1 MSMITIRN
9 LQFQYDA
16 APEINAL
23 YGIDLEI
30 RKGECIVLT
39 GESGCGKT
47 TLTRCLNG
55 LIPNFF
61 EGTLTGEILYEGV
74 PVNKLEQYE
83 LSRKIGTVFQDSRSQ
98 FFAVNT
104 TDEVAFGCENLA
116 FPTERINQ
124 NVDAAFSRMN
134 IDVLRDRSLFGLSSG
149 EKQRL
154 AVASIYAMDTDVIV
168 LDEPTANLDGETI
181 QNLREL
187 LFTLKAEGKTL
198 IISEH
203 RLSWLGG
210 IADRYVYMRKGRIE
224 KIWGAA
230 EAACLSPDV
239 LREYGLRSIQ
249 NVLFPTRKTPARSDA
264 NELTCQNLCIYYGK
278 QEIIHDLN
286 FHFTWGE
293 EGRIIGIVGANGSG
307 KTTFSKVLCG
317 LMAPRTGKIHLNGKK
332 MTHREL
338 LKKTYFVMQ
347 DADYQ
352 LFTESV
358 THEMELAARKN
369 KQKNVR
375 SSKEETTNI
384 LDRFGLAEYS
394 ERHPLS
400 LSGGQKQRVTIAA
413 SIAAKSDILVL
424 DEPTSGLDG
433 RNMLRLKNI
442 LRELKKQGML
452 IFIVTHDAEFLEG
465 LTDELLTI
473 SNKEENMDKR
483 EKQQSPLRGIL
494 QFASQ
499 RKGLLRISVI
509 LSVLSSA
516 FGMVPYAA
524 VAVLLGKALDNALTI
539 EWAVSLTLVALAGY
553 FLKHFLYSKSTLC
566 SHKAAY
572 EIIQNIRCA
581 IMRKMS
587 KMSMGT
593 IQEKSSGEFKQ
604 LVIDDSGS
612 FVPTSVTAGEFT
624 IFAKTGP
631 AVIKKA
637 GVVVE
642 HTDFVGKYPLTPGRT
657 LSALELSLIPKL
669 PEWYIIPPEVVDICK
684 HAQKTTGR
692 PMQMRNF
699 LLRGPAGTGK
709 TMGAKAIAAGLGLP
723 YMKYTCSANTEIF
736 DFTGMIFPE
745 TDAVST
751 GSPEL
756 DRERE
761 ILKSMGGISYA
772 NVAKLMRFPD
782 LDDMDYDPAG
792 VYQALTGVENLA
804 ATVQDC
810 MSVVLEKVTEKVQ
823 ALSKRAET
831 CQSSGQNYTY
841 VETDFVKALKHG
853 YLVEVQEPSTIIQPG
868 VLVGLNSLLEQEGS
882 ITLPTGEIIRRH
894 PDTVVIVT
902 TNVSYE
908 GCRQMN
914 QSVVD
919 RMSLVKDIELP
930 EPEVM
935 VQRAMAVTGCAD
947 EYLVSQMV
955 QVVNDMADYCRKNSI
970 TDGACGMRSLID
982 WVISAEI
989 SGDPYLSAKYTVISK
1004 ATADEEDREALITT
1018 ILDPMFAPK
1027 RKRTSA

>member
-1 MSMITIRN
+1 MSVSINN
-9 LQFQYDA
+9 LFNYSRSLPVPFDTMTNKKVKVASMYGAKTESTLCGSVIKAVHAMCRCMNGTGEGAVGQIDTNKSVAEYKSSVGPDAYHLVVFDA
-16 APEINAL
+16 ASGSAL
-23 YGIDLEI
+23 ASVYDKNTE
-30 RKGECIVLT
+30 
-39 GESGCGKT
+39 
-47 TLTRCLNG
+47 
-55 LIPNFF
+55 LI
-61 EGTLTGEILYEGV
+61 
-74 PVNKLEQYE
+74 EQY
-83 LSRKIGTVFQDSRSQ
+83 VAHPSQ
-98 FFAVNT
+98 RDGAAIFFA
-104 TDEVAFGCENLA
+104 
-116 FPTERINQ
+116 
-124 NVDAAFSRMN
+124 
-134 IDVLRDRSLFGLSSG
+134 
-149 EKQRL
+149 
-154 AVASIYAMDTDVIV
+154 
-168 LDEPTANLDGETI
+168 
-181 QNLREL
+181 
-187 LFTLKAEGKTL
+187 
-198 IISEH
+198 
-203 RLSWLGG
+203 
-210 IADRYVYMRKGRIE
+210 
-224 KIWGAA
+224 
-230 EAACLSPDV
+230 
-239 LREYGLRSIQ
+239 
-249 NVLFPTRKTPARSDA
+249 
-264 NELTCQNLCIYYGK
+264 
-278 QEIIHDLN
+278 
-286 FHFTWGE
+286 
-293 EGRIIGIVGANGSG
+293 
-307 KTTFSKVLCG
+307 
-317 LMAPRTGKIHLNGKK
+317 LMPFL
-332 MTHREL
+332 M
-338 LKKTYFVMQ
+338 
-347 DADYQ
+347 
-352 LFTESV
+352 S
-358 THEMELAARKN
+358 
-369 KQKNVR
+369 
-375 SSKEETTNI
+375 
-384 LDRFGLAEYS
+384 
-394 ERHPLS
+394 
-400 LSGGQKQRVTIAA
+400 
-413 SIAAKSDILVL
+413 
-424 DEPTSGLDG
+424 
-433 RNMLRLKNI
+433 
-442 LRELKKQGML
+442 
-452 IFIVTHDAEFLEG
+452 DAEF
-465 LTDELLTI
+465 DETFQEYYDQFI
-473 SNKEENMDKR
+473 AGYPDMAKATESMA
-483 EKQQSPLRGIL
+483 IL
-494 QFASQ
+494 C
-499 RKGLLRISVI
+499 
-509 LSVLSSA
+509 
-516 FGMVPYAA
+516 
-524 VAVLLGKALDNALTI
+524 DNAYRRIKDDTCPAHINITVDKSGNLMR
-539 EWAVSLTLVALAGY
+539 VSQG
-553 FLKHFLYSKSTLC
+553 
-566 SHKAAY
+566 
-572 EIIQNIRCA
+572 
-581 IMRKMS
+581 
-587 KMSMGT
+587 
-593 IQEKSSGEFKQ
+593 Q
-604 LVIDDSGS
+604 LDSGS

-751 GSPEL
+751 GSLEL

-772 NVAKLMRFPD
+772 NVAKLMRLPD

-823 ALSKRAET
+823 ALSKRAENR
-831 CQSSGQNYTY
+831 QSSGQNYTY

-1027 RKRTSA
+1027 RKRTST

>member
-1 MSMITIRN
+1 MSVSINN
-9 LQFQYDA
+9 LFNYSRSLPVPFDTMTNKKVKVASMYGAKTESTLCGSVIKAVHAMCRCMNGTGEGAVGQIDTNKSVAEYKSSVGLDAYHLVVFDA
-16 APEINAL
+16 ASGSAL
-23 YGIDLEI
+23 ASVYDKNTE
-30 RKGECIVLT
+30 
-39 GESGCGKT
+39 
-47 TLTRCLNG
+47 
-55 LIPNFF
+55 LI
-61 EGTLTGEILYEGV
+61 
-74 PVNKLEQYE
+74 EQY
-83 LSRKIGTVFQDSRSQ
+83 VAHPSQ
-98 FFAVNT
+98 RDGAAIFFA
-104 TDEVAFGCENLA
+104 
-116 FPTERINQ
+116 
-124 NVDAAFSRMN
+124 
-134 IDVLRDRSLFGLSSG
+134 
-149 EKQRL
+149 
-154 AVASIYAMDTDVIV
+154 
-168 LDEPTANLDGETI
+168 
-181 QNLREL
+181 
-187 LFTLKAEGKTL
+187 
-198 IISEH
+198 
-203 RLSWLGG
+203 
-210 IADRYVYMRKGRIE
+210 
-224 KIWGAA
+224 
-230 EAACLSPDV
+230 
-239 LREYGLRSIQ
+239 
-249 NVLFPTRKTPARSDA
+249 
-264 NELTCQNLCIYYGK
+264 
-278 QEIIHDLN
+278 
-286 FHFTWGE
+286 
-293 EGRIIGIVGANGSG
+293 
-307 KTTFSKVLCG
+307 
-317 LMAPRTGKIHLNGKK
+317 LMPFL
-332 MTHREL
+332 M
-338 LKKTYFVMQ
+338 
-347 DADYQ
+347 
-352 LFTESV
+352 S
-358 THEMELAARKN
+358 
-369 KQKNVR
+369 
-375 SSKEETTNI
+375 
-384 LDRFGLAEYS
+384 
-394 ERHPLS
+394 
-400 LSGGQKQRVTIAA
+400 
-413 SIAAKSDILVL
+413 
-424 DEPTSGLDG
+424 
-433 RNMLRLKNI
+433 
-442 LRELKKQGML
+442 
-452 IFIVTHDAEFLEG
+452 DAEF
-465 LTDELLTI
+465 DETFQEYYDQFI
-473 SNKEENMDKR
+473 AGYPDMAKATESMA
-483 EKQQSPLRGIL
+483 IL
-494 QFASQ
+494 C
-499 RKGLLRISVI
+499 
-509 LSVLSSA
+509 
-516 FGMVPYAA
+516 
-524 VAVLLGKALDNALTI
+524 DNAYRRIKDDTCPAHINITVDKSGNLMR
-539 EWAVSLTLVALAGY
+539 VSQG
-553 FLKHFLYSKSTLC
+553 
-566 SHKAAY
+566 
-572 EIIQNIRCA
+572 
-581 IMRKMS
+581 
-587 KMSMGT
+587 
-593 IQEKSSGEFKQ
+593 Q
-604 LVIDDSGS
+604 LDSGS

-751 GSPEL
+751 GSSEL

-761 ILKSMGGISYA
+761 ILKSIMGGISYA
-772 NVAKLMRFPD
+772 NVAKLLRLPD

-823 ALSKRAET
+823 ALSKRTENR
-831 CQSSGQNYTY
+831 QSSGQNYTY

-908 GCRQMN
+908 GCRSMN

>member
-1 MSMITIRN
+1 MSVSINN
-9 LQFQYDA
+9 LFNY
-16 APEINAL
+16 
-23 YGIDLEI
+23 
-30 RKGECIVLT
+30 
-39 GESGCGKT
+39 
-47 TLTRCLNG
+47 
-55 LIPNFF
+55 
-61 EGTLTGEILYEGV
+61 
-74 PVNKLEQYE
+74 
-83 LSRKIGTVFQDSRSQ
+83 SRSLPVP
-98 FFAVNT
+98 FDTMTNKKV
-104 TDEVAFGCENLA
+104 
-116 FPTERINQ
+116 
-124 NVDAAFSRMN
+124 
-134 IDVLRDRSLFGLSSG
+134 
-149 EKQRL
+149 K
-154 AVASIYAMDTDVIV
+154 VASMYGA
-168 LDEPTANLDGETI
+168 
-181 QNLREL
+181 
-187 LFTLKAEGKTL
+187 KT
-198 IISEH
+198 E
-203 RLSWLGG
+203 
-210 IADRYVYMRKGRIE
+210 
-224 KIWGAA
+224 
-230 EAACLSPDV
+230 
-239 LREYGLRSIQ
+239 
-249 NVLFPTRKTPARSDA
+249 
-264 NELTCQNLCIYYGK
+264 
-278 QEIIHDLN
+278 
-286 FHFTWGE
+286 
-293 EGRIIGIVGANGSG
+293 
-307 KTTFSKVLCG
+307 
-317 LMAPRTGKIHLNGKK
+317 
-332 MTHREL
+332 
-338 LKKTYFVMQ
+338 
-347 DADYQ
+347 
-352 LFTESV
+352 
-358 THEMELAARKN
+358 
-369 KQKNVR
+369 
-375 SSKEETTNI
+375 
-384 LDRFGLAEYS
+384 
-394 ERHPLS
+394 
-400 LSGGQKQRVTIAA
+400 
-413 SIAAKSDILVL
+413 
-424 DEPTSGLDG
+424 
-433 RNMLRLKNI
+433 
-442 LRELKKQGML
+442 
-452 IFIVTHDAEFLEG
+452 
-465 LTDELLTI
+465 
-473 SNKEENMDKR
+473 
-483 EKQQSPLRGIL
+483 
-494 QFASQ
+494 
-499 RKGLLRISVI
+499 
-509 LSVLSSA
+509 
-516 FGMVPYAA
+516 
-524 VAVLLGKALDNALTI
+524 
-539 EWAVSLTLVALAGY
+539 
-553 FLKHFLYSKSTLC
+553 STLC
-566 SHKAAY
+566 GSVIKAVHAMC
-572 EIIQNIRCA
+572 RC
-581 IMRKMS
+581 MN
-587 KMSMGT
+587 GT
-593 IQEKSSGEFKQ
+593 GEGAVGQIDTNKSVAEYKSSVGPDAYHLVVFDAASGSALASVYDKNTELIEQYVAHPSQRDGAAIFFALMPFLMSDVEFDETFQAYYDQFIAGYPDMAKATESMAILCDNAYRRIKDDTCPAHINITVDKSGNLMRVSQGQ
-604 LVIDDSGS
+604 LDSGS

-772 NVAKLMRFPD
+772 NVAKLMRLPD

-810 MSVVLEKVTEKVQ
+810 LSVVLEKVTEKVQ
-823 ALSKRAET
+823 ALSKRAENR
-831 CQSSGQNYTY
+831 QSSGQNYTY

-908 GCRQMN
+908 GCRSMN

>member
-1 MSMITIRN
+1 MSVSINN
-9 LQFQYDA
+9 LFNY
-16 APEINAL
+16 
-23 YGIDLEI
+23 
-30 RKGECIVLT
+30 
-39 GESGCGKT
+39 
-47 TLTRCLNG
+47 
-55 LIPNFF
+55 
-61 EGTLTGEILYEGV
+61 
-74 PVNKLEQYE
+74 
-83 LSRKIGTVFQDSRSQ
+83 SRSLPVP
-98 FFAVNT
+98 FDTMTNKKV
-104 TDEVAFGCENLA
+104 
-116 FPTERINQ
+116 
-124 NVDAAFSRMN
+124 
-134 IDVLRDRSLFGLSSG
+134 
-149 EKQRL
+149 K
-154 AVASIYAMDTDVIV
+154 VASMYGA
-168 LDEPTANLDGETI
+168 
-181 QNLREL
+181 
-187 LFTLKAEGKTL
+187 KT
-198 IISEH
+198 E
-203 RLSWLGG
+203 
-210 IADRYVYMRKGRIE
+210 
-224 KIWGAA
+224 
-230 EAACLSPDV
+230 
-239 LREYGLRSIQ
+239 
-249 NVLFPTRKTPARSDA
+249 
-264 NELTCQNLCIYYGK
+264 
-278 QEIIHDLN
+278 
-286 FHFTWGE
+286 
-293 EGRIIGIVGANGSG
+293 
-307 KTTFSKVLCG
+307 
-317 LMAPRTGKIHLNGKK
+317 
-332 MTHREL
+332 
-338 LKKTYFVMQ
+338 
-347 DADYQ
+347 
-352 LFTESV
+352 
-358 THEMELAARKN
+358 
-369 KQKNVR
+369 
-375 SSKEETTNI
+375 
-384 LDRFGLAEYS
+384 
-394 ERHPLS
+394 
-400 LSGGQKQRVTIAA
+400 
-413 SIAAKSDILVL
+413 
-424 DEPTSGLDG
+424 
-433 RNMLRLKNI
+433 
-442 LRELKKQGML
+442 
-452 IFIVTHDAEFLEG
+452 
-465 LTDELLTI
+465 
-473 SNKEENMDKR
+473 
-483 EKQQSPLRGIL
+483 
-494 QFASQ
+494 
-499 RKGLLRISVI
+499 
-509 LSVLSSA
+509 
-516 FGMVPYAA
+516 
-524 VAVLLGKALDNALTI
+524 
-539 EWAVSLTLVALAGY
+539 
-553 FLKHFLYSKSTLC
+553 STLC
-566 SHKAAY
+566 GSVIKAVHAMC
-572 EIIQNIRCA
+572 RC
-581 IMRKMS
+581 MN
-587 KMSMGT
+587 GT
-593 IQEKSSGEFKQ
+593 GEGAVGQIDTNKSVAEYKSSVGPDAYHLVVFDAASGSALASVYDKNTELIEQYVAHPSQRDGAAIFFALMPFLMSDVEFDETFQEYYDQFIAGYPDMAKATESMAILCDNAYRRIKDDTCPAHINITVDKSGNLMRVSQGQ
-604 LVIDDSGS
+604 LDSGS

-642 HTDFVGKYPLTPGRT
+642 HTDFVGKYPLTLGRT
-657 LSALELSLIPKL
+657 LSALEQSLIPKL

-772 NVAKLMRFPD
+772 NVAKLMRLPD

-810 MSVVLEKVTEKVQ
+810 MCVVLEKVTEKVQ
-823 ALSKRAET
+823 ALSKRAENR
-831 CQSSGQNYTY
+831 QSSGQNYAY

>member
-1 MSMITIRN
+1 MSVSINN
-9 LQFQYDA
+9 LFNYSRSLPVPFDTMTNKKVKVASMYGAKTESTLCGSVIKAVHAMCRCMNGTGEGAVGQIDTNKSVAEYKSSVGPDAYHLVVFDA
-16 APEINAL
+16 ASGSAL
-23 YGIDLEI
+23 ASVYDKNTE
-30 RKGECIVLT
+30 
-39 GESGCGKT
+39 
-47 TLTRCLNG
+47 
-55 LIPNFF
+55 LI
-61 EGTLTGEILYEGV
+61 
-74 PVNKLEQYE
+74 EQY
-83 LSRKIGTVFQDSRSQ
+83 VAHPSQ
-98 FFAVNT
+98 RDGAAIFFA
-104 TDEVAFGCENLA
+104 
-116 FPTERINQ
+116 
-124 NVDAAFSRMN
+124 
-134 IDVLRDRSLFGLSSG
+134 
-149 EKQRL
+149 
-154 AVASIYAMDTDVIV
+154 
-168 LDEPTANLDGETI
+168 
-181 QNLREL
+181 
-187 LFTLKAEGKTL
+187 
-198 IISEH
+198 
-203 RLSWLGG
+203 
-210 IADRYVYMRKGRIE
+210 
-224 KIWGAA
+224 
-230 EAACLSPDV
+230 
-239 LREYGLRSIQ
+239 
-249 NVLFPTRKTPARSDA
+249 
-264 NELTCQNLCIYYGK
+264 
-278 QEIIHDLN
+278 
-286 FHFTWGE
+286 
-293 EGRIIGIVGANGSG
+293 
-307 KTTFSKVLCG
+307 
-317 LMAPRTGKIHLNGKK
+317 LMPFL
-332 MTHREL
+332 M
-338 LKKTYFVMQ
+338 
-347 DADYQ
+347 
-352 LFTESV
+352 S
-358 THEMELAARKN
+358 
-369 KQKNVR
+369 
-375 SSKEETTNI
+375 
-384 LDRFGLAEYS
+384 
-394 ERHPLS
+394 
-400 LSGGQKQRVTIAA
+400 
-413 SIAAKSDILVL
+413 
-424 DEPTSGLDG
+424 
-433 RNMLRLKNI
+433 
-442 LRELKKQGML
+442 
-452 IFIVTHDAEFLEG
+452 DAEF
-465 LTDELLTI
+465 DETFQEYYDQFI
-473 SNKEENMDKR
+473 AGYPDMAKATESMA
-483 EKQQSPLRGIL
+483 IL
-494 QFASQ
+494 C
-499 RKGLLRISVI
+499 
-509 LSVLSSA
+509 
-516 FGMVPYAA
+516 
-524 VAVLLGKALDNALTI
+524 DNAYRRIKDDTCPAHINITVDKSGNLMR
-539 EWAVSLTLVALAGY
+539 VSQG
-553 FLKHFLYSKSTLC
+553 
-566 SHKAAY
+566 
-572 EIIQNIRCA
+572 
-581 IMRKMS
+581 
-587 KMSMGT
+587 
-593 IQEKSSGEFKQ
+593 Q
-604 LVIDDSGS
+604 LDSGS

-751 GSPEL
+751 GSSEL

-772 NVAKLMRFPD
+772 NVAKLLRLPD

-823 ALSKRAET
+823 ALSKRAENR
-831 CQSSGQNYTY
+831 QSSGQNYTY
-841 VETDFVKALKHG
+841 VETDFVKVLKHG

>member
-1 MSMITIRN
+1 MSVSINN
-9 LQFQYDA
+9 LFNY
-16 APEINAL
+16 
-23 YGIDLEI
+23 
-30 RKGECIVLT
+30 
-39 GESGCGKT
+39 
-47 TLTRCLNG
+47 
-55 LIPNFF
+55 
-61 EGTLTGEILYEGV
+61 
-74 PVNKLEQYE
+74 
-83 LSRKIGTVFQDSRSQ
+83 SRSLPVP
-98 FFAVNT
+98 FDTMTNKKV
-104 TDEVAFGCENLA
+104 
-116 FPTERINQ
+116 
-124 NVDAAFSRMN
+124 
-134 IDVLRDRSLFGLSSG
+134 
-149 EKQRL
+149 K
-154 AVASIYAMDTDVIV
+154 VASMYGA
-168 LDEPTANLDGETI
+168 
-181 QNLREL
+181 
-187 LFTLKAEGKTL
+187 KT
-198 IISEH
+198 E
-203 RLSWLGG
+203 
-210 IADRYVYMRKGRIE
+210 
-224 KIWGAA
+224 
-230 EAACLSPDV
+230 
-239 LREYGLRSIQ
+239 
-249 NVLFPTRKTPARSDA
+249 
-264 NELTCQNLCIYYGK
+264 
-278 QEIIHDLN
+278 
-286 FHFTWGE
+286 
-293 EGRIIGIVGANGSG
+293 
-307 KTTFSKVLCG
+307 
-317 LMAPRTGKIHLNGKK
+317 
-332 MTHREL
+332 
-338 LKKTYFVMQ
+338 
-347 DADYQ
+347 
-352 LFTESV
+352 
-358 THEMELAARKN
+358 
-369 KQKNVR
+369 
-375 SSKEETTNI
+375 
-384 LDRFGLAEYS
+384 
-394 ERHPLS
+394 
-400 LSGGQKQRVTIAA
+400 
-413 SIAAKSDILVL
+413 
-424 DEPTSGLDG
+424 
-433 RNMLRLKNI
+433 
-442 LRELKKQGML
+442 
-452 IFIVTHDAEFLEG
+452 
-465 LTDELLTI
+465 
-473 SNKEENMDKR
+473 
-483 EKQQSPLRGIL
+483 
-494 QFASQ
+494 
-499 RKGLLRISVI
+499 
-509 LSVLSSA
+509 
-516 FGMVPYAA
+516 
-524 VAVLLGKALDNALTI
+524 
-539 EWAVSLTLVALAGY
+539 
-553 FLKHFLYSKSTLC
+553 STLC
-566 SHKAAY
+566 GSVIKAVHAMC
-572 EIIQNIRCA
+572 RC
-581 IMRKMS
+581 MN
-587 KMSMGT
+587 GT
-593 IQEKSSGEFKQ
+593 GEGAVGQIDTNKSVAEYKSSVGPDAYHLVVFDAASGSALASVYDKNTELIEQYVAHPSQRDGAAIFFALMPFLMSDVEFDETFQAYYDQFIAGYPDMAKATESMAILCDNAYRRIKDDTCPAHINITVDKSGNLMRVSQGQ
-604 LVIDDSGS
+604 LDSGS

-772 NVAKLMRFPD
+772 NVAKLMRLPD

-823 ALSKRAET
+823 ALSKRAENR
-831 CQSSGQNYTY
+831 QSSGQNYTY

-919 RMSLVKDIELP
+919 RMSLVKDIDLP

>member
-1 MSMITIRN
+1 MSVSINN
-9 LQFQYDA
+9 LFNYSRSLPVPFDTMTNKKVKVASMYGAKTESTLCGSVIKAVHAMCRCMNGTGEGAVGQIDTNKSVAEYKSSVGPDAYHLVVFDA
-16 APEINAL
+16 ASGSAL
-23 YGIDLEI
+23 ASVYDKNTE
-30 RKGECIVLT
+30 
-39 GESGCGKT
+39 
-47 TLTRCLNG
+47 
-55 LIPNFF
+55 LI
-61 EGTLTGEILYEGV
+61 
-74 PVNKLEQYE
+74 EQY
-83 LSRKIGTVFQDSRSQ
+83 VAHPSQ
-98 FFAVNT
+98 RDGAAIFFA
-104 TDEVAFGCENLA
+104 
-116 FPTERINQ
+116 
-124 NVDAAFSRMN
+124 
-134 IDVLRDRSLFGLSSG
+134 
-149 EKQRL
+149 
-154 AVASIYAMDTDVIV
+154 
-168 LDEPTANLDGETI
+168 
-181 QNLREL
+181 
-187 LFTLKAEGKTL
+187 
-198 IISEH
+198 
-203 RLSWLGG
+203 
-210 IADRYVYMRKGRIE
+210 
-224 KIWGAA
+224 
-230 EAACLSPDV
+230 
-239 LREYGLRSIQ
+239 
-249 NVLFPTRKTPARSDA
+249 
-264 NELTCQNLCIYYGK
+264 
-278 QEIIHDLN
+278 
-286 FHFTWGE
+286 
-293 EGRIIGIVGANGSG
+293 
-307 KTTFSKVLCG
+307 
-317 LMAPRTGKIHLNGKK
+317 LMPFL
-332 MTHREL
+332 M
-338 LKKTYFVMQ
+338 
-347 DADYQ
+347 
-352 LFTESV
+352 S
-358 THEMELAARKN
+358 
-369 KQKNVR
+369 
-375 SSKEETTNI
+375 
-384 LDRFGLAEYS
+384 
-394 ERHPLS
+394 
-400 LSGGQKQRVTIAA
+400 
-413 SIAAKSDILVL
+413 
-424 DEPTSGLDG
+424 
-433 RNMLRLKNI
+433 
-442 LRELKKQGML
+442 
-452 IFIVTHDAEFLEG
+452 DAEF
-465 LTDELLTI
+465 DETFQEYYDQFI
-473 SNKEENMDKR
+473 AGYPDMAKATESMA
-483 EKQQSPLRGIL
+483 IL
-494 QFASQ
+494 C
-499 RKGLLRISVI
+499 
-509 LSVLSSA
+509 
-516 FGMVPYAA
+516 
-524 VAVLLGKALDNALTI
+524 DNAYRRIKDDTCPAHINITVDKSGNLMR
-539 EWAVSLTLVALAGY
+539 VSQG
-553 FLKHFLYSKSTLC
+553 
-566 SHKAAY
+566 
-572 EIIQNIRCA
+572 
-581 IMRKMS
+581 
-587 KMSMGT
+587 
-593 IQEKSSGEFKQ
+593 Q
-604 LVIDDSGS
+604 LDSGS

-751 GSPEL
+751 GSSEL

-772 NVAKLMRFPD
+772 NVAKLLRLPD

-804 ATVQDC
+804 ATVQNC

-823 ALSKRAET
+823 ALSKRAENR
-831 CQSSGQNYTY
+831 QSSGQNYTY

>member
-1 MSMITIRN
+1 MSVSINN
-9 LQFQYDA
+9 LFNYSRSLPVPFDTMTNKKVKVASMYGAKTESTLCGSVIKAVHAMCRCMNGTGEGAVGQIDTNKSVAEYKSSVGPDAYHLVVFDA
-16 APEINAL
+16 ASGSAL
-23 YGIDLEI
+23 ASVYDKNTE
-30 RKGECIVLT
+30 
-39 GESGCGKT
+39 
-47 TLTRCLNG
+47 
-55 LIPNFF
+55 LI
-61 EGTLTGEILYEGV
+61 
-74 PVNKLEQYE
+74 EQY
-83 LSRKIGTVFQDSRSQ
+83 VAHPSQ
-98 FFAVNT
+98 RDGAAIFFA
-104 TDEVAFGCENLA
+104 
-116 FPTERINQ
+116 
-124 NVDAAFSRMN
+124 
-134 IDVLRDRSLFGLSSG
+134 
-149 EKQRL
+149 
-154 AVASIYAMDTDVIV
+154 
-168 LDEPTANLDGETI
+168 
-181 QNLREL
+181 
-187 LFTLKAEGKTL
+187 
-198 IISEH
+198 
-203 RLSWLGG
+203 
-210 IADRYVYMRKGRIE
+210 
-224 KIWGAA
+224 
-230 EAACLSPDV
+230 
-239 LREYGLRSIQ
+239 
-249 NVLFPTRKTPARSDA
+249 
-264 NELTCQNLCIYYGK
+264 
-278 QEIIHDLN
+278 
-286 FHFTWGE
+286 
-293 EGRIIGIVGANGSG
+293 
-307 KTTFSKVLCG
+307 
-317 LMAPRTGKIHLNGKK
+317 LMPFL
-332 MTHREL
+332 M
-338 LKKTYFVMQ
+338 
-347 DADYQ
+347 
-352 LFTESV
+352 S
-358 THEMELAARKN
+358 
-369 KQKNVR
+369 
-375 SSKEETTNI
+375 
-384 LDRFGLAEYS
+384 
-394 ERHPLS
+394 
-400 LSGGQKQRVTIAA
+400 
-413 SIAAKSDILVL
+413 
-424 DEPTSGLDG
+424 
-433 RNMLRLKNI
+433 
-442 LRELKKQGML
+442 
-452 IFIVTHDAEFLEG
+452 DAEF
-465 LTDELLTI
+465 DETFQAYYDQFI
-473 SNKEENMDKR
+473 AGYPDMAKATESMA
-483 EKQQSPLRGIL
+483 IL
-494 QFASQ
+494 C
-499 RKGLLRISVI
+499 
-509 LSVLSSA
+509 
-516 FGMVPYAA
+516 
-524 VAVLLGKALDNALTI
+524 DNAYRRIKDDTCPAHINITVDKSGNLMR
-539 EWAVSLTLVALAGY
+539 VSQG
-553 FLKHFLYSKSTLC
+553 
-566 SHKAAY
+566 
-572 EIIQNIRCA
+572 
-581 IMRKMS
+581 
-587 KMSMGT
+587 
-593 IQEKSSGEFKQ
+593 Q
-604 LVIDDSGS
+604 LDSGS

-657 LSALELSLIPKL
+657 LSALEQSLIPKL

-751 GSPEL
+751 GSLEL

-772 NVAKLMRFPD
+772 NVAKLMRLPD

-823 ALSKRAET
+823 ALSKRAENR
-831 CQSSGQNYTY
+831 QSSGQNYTY

>member
-1 MSMITIRN
+1 MSVSINN
-9 LQFQYDA
+9 LFNYSRSLPVPFDTMTNKKVKVASMYGAKTESTLCGSVIKAVHAMCRCMNGTGEGAVGQIDTNKSVAEYKSSIGPDAYHLVVFDA
-16 APEINAL
+16 ASGSAL
-23 YGIDLEI
+23 ASVYDKNTE
-30 RKGECIVLT
+30 
-39 GESGCGKT
+39 
-47 TLTRCLNG
+47 
-55 LIPNFF
+55 LI
-61 EGTLTGEILYEGV
+61 
-74 PVNKLEQYE
+74 EQY
-83 LSRKIGTVFQDSRSQ
+83 VAHPSQ
-98 FFAVNT
+98 RDGAAIFFA
-104 TDEVAFGCENLA
+104 
-116 FPTERINQ
+116 
-124 NVDAAFSRMN
+124 
-134 IDVLRDRSLFGLSSG
+134 
-149 EKQRL
+149 
-154 AVASIYAMDTDVIV
+154 
-168 LDEPTANLDGETI
+168 
-181 QNLREL
+181 
-187 LFTLKAEGKTL
+187 
-198 IISEH
+198 
-203 RLSWLGG
+203 
-210 IADRYVYMRKGRIE
+210 
-224 KIWGAA
+224 
-230 EAACLSPDV
+230 
-239 LREYGLRSIQ
+239 
-249 NVLFPTRKTPARSDA
+249 
-264 NELTCQNLCIYYGK
+264 
-278 QEIIHDLN
+278 
-286 FHFTWGE
+286 
-293 EGRIIGIVGANGSG
+293 
-307 KTTFSKVLCG
+307 
-317 LMAPRTGKIHLNGKK
+317 LMPFL
-332 MTHREL
+332 M
-338 LKKTYFVMQ
+338 
-347 DADYQ
+347 
-352 LFTESV
+352 S
-358 THEMELAARKN
+358 
-369 KQKNVR
+369 
-375 SSKEETTNI
+375 
-384 LDRFGLAEYS
+384 
-394 ERHPLS
+394 
-400 LSGGQKQRVTIAA
+400 
-413 SIAAKSDILVL
+413 
-424 DEPTSGLDG
+424 
-433 RNMLRLKNI
+433 
-442 LRELKKQGML
+442 
-452 IFIVTHDAEFLEG
+452 DAEF
-465 LTDELLTI
+465 DETFQEYYDQFI
-473 SNKEENMDKR
+473 AGYPDMAKATESMA
-483 EKQQSPLRGIL
+483 IL
-494 QFASQ
+494 C
-499 RKGLLRISVI
+499 
-509 LSVLSSA
+509 
-516 FGMVPYAA
+516 
-524 VAVLLGKALDNALTI
+524 DNAYRRIKDDTCPAHINITVDKSGNLMR
-539 EWAVSLTLVALAGY
+539 VSQG
-553 FLKHFLYSKSTLC
+553 
-566 SHKAAY
+566 
-572 EIIQNIRCA
+572 
-581 IMRKMS
+581 
-587 KMSMGT
+587 
-593 IQEKSSGEFKQ
+593 Q
-604 LVIDDSGS
+604 LDSGS

-624 IFAKTGP
+624 IFAKTGA

-751 GSPEL
+751 GSSEL

-772 NVAKLMRFPD
+772 NVAKLLRLPD

-823 ALSKRAET
+823 ALSKRAENR
-831 CQSSGQNYTY
+831 QSSGQNYTY

-908 GCRQMN
+908 GCRSMN

-1018 ILDPMFAPK
+1018 ILDPVFAPK

>member
-1 MSMITIRN
+1 MSVSINN
-9 LQFQYDA
+9 LFNYSRSLPVPFDTMTNKKVKVASMYGAKTESTLCGSVIKAVHAMCRCMNGTGEGAVGQIDTNKSVAEYKSSVGPDAYHLVVFDA
-16 APEINAL
+16 ASGSAL
-23 YGIDLEI
+23 ASVYDKNTE
-30 RKGECIVLT
+30 
-39 GESGCGKT
+39 
-47 TLTRCLNG
+47 
-55 LIPNFF
+55 LI
-61 EGTLTGEILYEGV
+61 
-74 PVNKLEQYE
+74 EQY
-83 LSRKIGTVFQDSRSQ
+83 VAHPSQ
-98 FFAVNT
+98 RDGAAIFFA
-104 TDEVAFGCENLA
+104 
-116 FPTERINQ
+116 
-124 NVDAAFSRMN
+124 
-134 IDVLRDRSLFGLSSG
+134 
-149 EKQRL
+149 
-154 AVASIYAMDTDVIV
+154 
-168 LDEPTANLDGETI
+168 
-181 QNLREL
+181 
-187 LFTLKAEGKTL
+187 
-198 IISEH
+198 
-203 RLSWLGG
+203 
-210 IADRYVYMRKGRIE
+210 
-224 KIWGAA
+224 
-230 EAACLSPDV
+230 
-239 LREYGLRSIQ
+239 
-249 NVLFPTRKTPARSDA
+249 
-264 NELTCQNLCIYYGK
+264 
-278 QEIIHDLN
+278 
-286 FHFTWGE
+286 
-293 EGRIIGIVGANGSG
+293 
-307 KTTFSKVLCG
+307 
-317 LMAPRTGKIHLNGKK
+317 LMPFL
-332 MTHREL
+332 M
-338 LKKTYFVMQ
+338 
-347 DADYQ
+347 
-352 LFTESV
+352 S
-358 THEMELAARKN
+358 
-369 KQKNVR
+369 
-375 SSKEETTNI
+375 
-384 LDRFGLAEYS
+384 
-394 ERHPLS
+394 
-400 LSGGQKQRVTIAA
+400 
-413 SIAAKSDILVL
+413 
-424 DEPTSGLDG
+424 
-433 RNMLRLKNI
+433 
-442 LRELKKQGML
+442 
-452 IFIVTHDAEFLEG
+452 DAEF
-465 LTDELLTI
+465 DETFQEYYDQFI
-473 SNKEENMDKR
+473 AGYPDMAKATESMA
-483 EKQQSPLRGIL
+483 IL
-494 QFASQ
+494 C
-499 RKGLLRISVI
+499 
-509 LSVLSSA
+509 
-516 FGMVPYAA
+516 
-524 VAVLLGKALDNALTI
+524 DNAYRRIKDDTCPAHINITVDKSGNLMR
-539 EWAVSLTLVALAGY
+539 VSQG
-553 FLKHFLYSKSTLC
+553 
-566 SHKAAY
+566 
-572 EIIQNIRCA
+572 
-581 IMRKMS
+581 
-587 KMSMGT
+587 
-593 IQEKSSGEFKQ
+593 Q
-604 LVIDDSGS
+604 LDSGS

-751 GSPEL
+751 GSSEL

-772 NVAKLMRFPD
+772 NVAKLLRLPD

-823 ALSKRAET
+823 ALSKRTENR
-831 CQSSGQNYTY
+831 QSSGQNYTY

-853 YLVEVQEPSTIIQPG
+853 FLVEVQEPSTIIQPG

-908 GCRQMN
+908 GCRSMN

>member
-1 MSMITIRN
+1 MSVSINN
-9 LQFQYDA
+9 LFNYSRSLPVPFDTMTNKKVKVASMYGAKTESTLCGSVIKAVHAMCRCMNGTGEGAVGQIDTNKSVAEYKSSVGPDAYHLVVFDA
-16 APEINAL
+16 ASGSAL
-23 YGIDLEI
+23 ASVYDKNTE
-30 RKGECIVLT
+30 
-39 GESGCGKT
+39 
-47 TLTRCLNG
+47 
-55 LIPNFF
+55 LI
-61 EGTLTGEILYEGV
+61 
-74 PVNKLEQYE
+74 EQY
-83 LSRKIGTVFQDSRSQ
+83 VAHPSQ
-98 FFAVNT
+98 RDGAAIFFA
-104 TDEVAFGCENLA
+104 
-116 FPTERINQ
+116 
-124 NVDAAFSRMN
+124 
-134 IDVLRDRSLFGLSSG
+134 
-149 EKQRL
+149 
-154 AVASIYAMDTDVIV
+154 
-168 LDEPTANLDGETI
+168 
-181 QNLREL
+181 
-187 LFTLKAEGKTL
+187 
-198 IISEH
+198 
-203 RLSWLGG
+203 
-210 IADRYVYMRKGRIE
+210 
-224 KIWGAA
+224 
-230 EAACLSPDV
+230 
-239 LREYGLRSIQ
+239 
-249 NVLFPTRKTPARSDA
+249 
-264 NELTCQNLCIYYGK
+264 
-278 QEIIHDLN
+278 
-286 FHFTWGE
+286 
-293 EGRIIGIVGANGSG
+293 
-307 KTTFSKVLCG
+307 
-317 LMAPRTGKIHLNGKK
+317 LMPFL
-332 MTHREL
+332 M
-338 LKKTYFVMQ
+338 
-347 DADYQ
+347 
-352 LFTESV
+352 S
-358 THEMELAARKN
+358 
-369 KQKNVR
+369 
-375 SSKEETTNI
+375 
-384 LDRFGLAEYS
+384 
-394 ERHPLS
+394 
-400 LSGGQKQRVTIAA
+400 
-413 SIAAKSDILVL
+413 
-424 DEPTSGLDG
+424 
-433 RNMLRLKNI
+433 
-442 LRELKKQGML
+442 
-452 IFIVTHDAEFLEG
+452 DAEF
-465 LTDELLTI
+465 DETFQEYYDQFI
-473 SNKEENMDKR
+473 AGYPDMAKATESMA
-483 EKQQSPLRGIL
+483 IL
-494 QFASQ
+494 C
-499 RKGLLRISVI
+499 
-509 LSVLSSA
+509 
-516 FGMVPYAA
+516 
-524 VAVLLGKALDNALTI
+524 DNAYRRIKDDTCPAHINITVDKSGNLMR
-539 EWAVSLTLVALAGY
+539 VSQG
-553 FLKHFLYSKSTLC
+553 
-566 SHKAAY
+566 
-572 EIIQNIRCA
+572 
-581 IMRKMS
+581 
-587 KMSMGT
+587 
-593 IQEKSSGEFKQ
+593 Q
-604 LVIDDSGS
+604 LDSGS

-624 IFAKTGP
+624 IFAKTEP

-772 NVAKLMRFPD
+772 NVAKLMRLPD

-792 VYQALTGVENLA
+792 VYQVLTGVENLA

-823 ALSKRAET
+823 ALSKRAENR
-831 CQSSGQNYTY
+831 QSSGQNYAY

-908 GCRQMN
+908 GCRSMN

>member
-1 MSMITIRN
+1 MSVSINN
-9 LQFQYDA
+9 LFNYSRSLPVPFDTMTNKKVKAASMYGAKTESTLCGSVIKAVHAMCRCMNGTGEGAVGQIDTNKSVAEYKSSVGPDAYHLVVFDA
-16 APEINAL
+16 ASGSAL
-23 YGIDLEI
+23 ASVYDKNTE
-30 RKGECIVLT
+30 
-39 GESGCGKT
+39 
-47 TLTRCLNG
+47 
-55 LIPNFF
+55 LI
-61 EGTLTGEILYEGV
+61 
-74 PVNKLEQYE
+74 EQY
-83 LSRKIGTVFQDSRSQ
+83 VAHPSQ
-98 FFAVNT
+98 RDGAAIFFA
-104 TDEVAFGCENLA
+104 
-116 FPTERINQ
+116 
-124 NVDAAFSRMN
+124 
-134 IDVLRDRSLFGLSSG
+134 
-149 EKQRL
+149 
-154 AVASIYAMDTDVIV
+154 
-168 LDEPTANLDGETI
+168 
-181 QNLREL
+181 
-187 LFTLKAEGKTL
+187 
-198 IISEH
+198 
-203 RLSWLGG
+203 
-210 IADRYVYMRKGRIE
+210 
-224 KIWGAA
+224 
-230 EAACLSPDV
+230 
-239 LREYGLRSIQ
+239 
-249 NVLFPTRKTPARSDA
+249 
-264 NELTCQNLCIYYGK
+264 
-278 QEIIHDLN
+278 
-286 FHFTWGE
+286 
-293 EGRIIGIVGANGSG
+293 
-307 KTTFSKVLCG
+307 
-317 LMAPRTGKIHLNGKK
+317 LMPFL
-332 MTHREL
+332 M
-338 LKKTYFVMQ
+338 
-347 DADYQ
+347 
-352 LFTESV
+352 S
-358 THEMELAARKN
+358 
-369 KQKNVR
+369 
-375 SSKEETTNI
+375 
-384 LDRFGLAEYS
+384 
-394 ERHPLS
+394 
-400 LSGGQKQRVTIAA
+400 
-413 SIAAKSDILVL
+413 
-424 DEPTSGLDG
+424 
-433 RNMLRLKNI
+433 
-442 LRELKKQGML
+442 
-452 IFIVTHDAEFLEG
+452 DAEF
-465 LTDELLTI
+465 DETFQEYYDQFI
-473 SNKEENMDKR
+473 AGYPDMAKATESMA
-483 EKQQSPLRGIL
+483 IL
-494 QFASQ
+494 C
-499 RKGLLRISVI
+499 
-509 LSVLSSA
+509 
-516 FGMVPYAA
+516 
-524 VAVLLGKALDNALTI
+524 DNAYRRIKDDTCPAHINITVDKSGNLMR
-539 EWAVSLTLVALAGY
+539 VSQG
-553 FLKHFLYSKSTLC
+553 
-566 SHKAAY
+566 
-572 EIIQNIRCA
+572 
-581 IMRKMS
+581 
-587 KMSMGT
+587 
-593 IQEKSSGEFKQ
+593 Q
-604 LVIDDSGS
+604 LDSGS

-751 GSPEL
+751 GSSEL

-772 NVAKLMRFPD
+772 NVAKLMRLPD

-823 ALSKRAET
+823 ALSKRAENR
-831 CQSSGQNYTY
+831 QSSGQNYTY

-1027 RKRTSA
+1027 RKRTTA

>member
-1 MSMITIRN
+1 MSVSINN
-9 LQFQYDA
+9 LFNYSRSLPVPFDTMTNKKVKVASMYGAKTESTLCGSVIKAVHAMCRCMNGTGEGAVGQIDTNKSVAEYKSSVGPDAYHLVVFDA
-16 APEINAL
+16 ASGSAL
-23 YGIDLEI
+23 ASVYDKNTE
-30 RKGECIVLT
+30 
-39 GESGCGKT
+39 
-47 TLTRCLNG
+47 
-55 LIPNFF
+55 LI
-61 EGTLTGEILYEGV
+61 
-74 PVNKLEQYE
+74 EQY
-83 LSRKIGTVFQDSRSQ
+83 VAHPSQ
-98 FFAVNT
+98 RDGAAIFFA
-104 TDEVAFGCENLA
+104 
-116 FPTERINQ
+116 
-124 NVDAAFSRMN
+124 
-134 IDVLRDRSLFGLSSG
+134 
-149 EKQRL
+149 
-154 AVASIYAMDTDVIV
+154 
-168 LDEPTANLDGETI
+168 
-181 QNLREL
+181 
-187 LFTLKAEGKTL
+187 
-198 IISEH
+198 
-203 RLSWLGG
+203 
-210 IADRYVYMRKGRIE
+210 
-224 KIWGAA
+224 
-230 EAACLSPDV
+230 
-239 LREYGLRSIQ
+239 
-249 NVLFPTRKTPARSDA
+249 
-264 NELTCQNLCIYYGK
+264 
-278 QEIIHDLN
+278 
-286 FHFTWGE
+286 
-293 EGRIIGIVGANGSG
+293 
-307 KTTFSKVLCG
+307 
-317 LMAPRTGKIHLNGKK
+317 LMPFL
-332 MTHREL
+332 M
-338 LKKTYFVMQ
+338 
-347 DADYQ
+347 
-352 LFTESV
+352 S
-358 THEMELAARKN
+358 
-369 KQKNVR
+369 
-375 SSKEETTNI
+375 
-384 LDRFGLAEYS
+384 
-394 ERHPLS
+394 
-400 LSGGQKQRVTIAA
+400 
-413 SIAAKSDILVL
+413 
-424 DEPTSGLDG
+424 
-433 RNMLRLKNI
+433 
-442 LRELKKQGML
+442 
-452 IFIVTHDAEFLEG
+452 DAEF
-465 LTDELLTI
+465 DETFQEYYDQFI
-473 SNKEENMDKR
+473 AGYPDMAKATESMA
-483 EKQQSPLRGIL
+483 IL
-494 QFASQ
+494 C
-499 RKGLLRISVI
+499 
-509 LSVLSSA
+509 
-516 FGMVPYAA
+516 
-524 VAVLLGKALDNALTI
+524 DNAYRRIKDDTCPAHINITVDKSGNLMR
-539 EWAVSLTLVALAGY
+539 VSQG
-553 FLKHFLYSKSTLC
+553 
-566 SHKAAY
+566 
-572 EIIQNIRCA
+572 
-581 IMRKMS
+581 
-587 KMSMGT
+587 
-593 IQEKSSGEFKQ
+593 Q
-604 LVIDDSGS
+604 LDSGS

-642 HTDFVGKYPLTPGRT
+642 YTDFVGKYPLTPGRT

-751 GSPEL
+751 GSSEL

-772 NVAKLMRFPD
+772 NVAKLMRLPD

-823 ALSKRAET
+823 ALSKRAENR
-831 CQSSGQNYTY
+831 QSSGQNYTY

-908 GCRQMN
+908 GCRSMN

>member
-1 MSMITIRN
+1 MSVSINN
-9 LQFQYDA
+9 LFNYSRSLPVPFDTMTNKKVKVASMYGAKTESTLCGSVIKAVHAMCRCMNGTGEGAVGQIDTNKSVAEYKSSVGPDAYHLVVFDA
-16 APEINAL
+16 ASGSAL
-23 YGIDLEI
+23 ASVYDKNTE
-30 RKGECIVLT
+30 
-39 GESGCGKT
+39 
-47 TLTRCLNG
+47 
-55 LIPNFF
+55 LI
-61 EGTLTGEILYEGV
+61 
-74 PVNKLEQYE
+74 EQY
-83 LSRKIGTVFQDSRSQ
+83 VAHPSQ
-98 FFAVNT
+98 RDGAAIFFA
-104 TDEVAFGCENLA
+104 
-116 FPTERINQ
+116 
-124 NVDAAFSRMN
+124 
-134 IDVLRDRSLFGLSSG
+134 
-149 EKQRL
+149 
-154 AVASIYAMDTDVIV
+154 
-168 LDEPTANLDGETI
+168 
-181 QNLREL
+181 
-187 LFTLKAEGKTL
+187 
-198 IISEH
+198 
-203 RLSWLGG
+203 
-210 IADRYVYMRKGRIE
+210 
-224 KIWGAA
+224 
-230 EAACLSPDV
+230 
-239 LREYGLRSIQ
+239 
-249 NVLFPTRKTPARSDA
+249 
-264 NELTCQNLCIYYGK
+264 
-278 QEIIHDLN
+278 
-286 FHFTWGE
+286 
-293 EGRIIGIVGANGSG
+293 
-307 KTTFSKVLCG
+307 
-317 LMAPRTGKIHLNGKK
+317 LMPFL
-332 MTHREL
+332 M
-338 LKKTYFVMQ
+338 
-347 DADYQ
+347 
-352 LFTESV
+352 S
-358 THEMELAARKN
+358 
-369 KQKNVR
+369 
-375 SSKEETTNI
+375 
-384 LDRFGLAEYS
+384 
-394 ERHPLS
+394 
-400 LSGGQKQRVTIAA
+400 
-413 SIAAKSDILVL
+413 
-424 DEPTSGLDG
+424 
-433 RNMLRLKNI
+433 
-442 LRELKKQGML
+442 
-452 IFIVTHDAEFLEG
+452 DAEF
-465 LTDELLTI
+465 DETFQEYYDQFI
-473 SNKEENMDKR
+473 AGYPDMAKATESMA
-483 EKQQSPLRGIL
+483 IL
-494 QFASQ
+494 C
-499 RKGLLRISVI
+499 
-509 LSVLSSA
+509 
-516 FGMVPYAA
+516 
-524 VAVLLGKALDNALTI
+524 DNAYRRIKDDTCPAHINITVDKSGNLMR
-539 EWAVSLTLVALAGY
+539 VSQG
-553 FLKHFLYSKSTLC
+553 
-566 SHKAAY
+566 
-572 EIIQNIRCA
+572 
-581 IMRKMS
+581 
-587 KMSMGT
+587 
-593 IQEKSSGEFKQ
+593 Q
-604 LVIDDSGS
+604 LDSGS

-624 IFAKTGP
+624 IFAKTGS

-642 HTDFVGKYPLTPGRT
+642 HADFVGKYPLTPGRT
-657 LSALELSLIPKL
+657 LSALEQSLIPKL

-772 NVAKLMRFPD
+772 NVAKLMRLPD

-823 ALSKRAET
+823 ALSKRAENR
-831 CQSSGQNYTY
+831 QSSGQNYTY

-894 PDTVVIVT
+894 PDTVIIVT

-908 GCRQMN
+908 GCRSMN

>member
-1 MSMITIRN
+1 MSVSINN
-9 LQFQYDA
+9 LFNYSRSLPVPFDTMTNKKVKVASMYGAKTESTLCGSVIKAVHAMCRCMNGTGEGAVGQIDTNKSVAEYKSSVGPDAYHLVVFDA
-16 APEINAL
+16 ASGSAL
-23 YGIDLEI
+23 ASVYDKNTE
-30 RKGECIVLT
+30 
-39 GESGCGKT
+39 
-47 TLTRCLNG
+47 
-55 LIPNFF
+55 LI
-61 EGTLTGEILYEGV
+61 
-74 PVNKLEQYE
+74 EQY
-83 LSRKIGTVFQDSRSQ
+83 VAHPSQ
-98 FFAVNT
+98 RDGAAIFFA
-104 TDEVAFGCENLA
+104 
-116 FPTERINQ
+116 
-124 NVDAAFSRMN
+124 
-134 IDVLRDRSLFGLSSG
+134 
-149 EKQRL
+149 
-154 AVASIYAMDTDVIV
+154 
-168 LDEPTANLDGETI
+168 
-181 QNLREL
+181 
-187 LFTLKAEGKTL
+187 
-198 IISEH
+198 
-203 RLSWLGG
+203 
-210 IADRYVYMRKGRIE
+210 
-224 KIWGAA
+224 
-230 EAACLSPDV
+230 
-239 LREYGLRSIQ
+239 
-249 NVLFPTRKTPARSDA
+249 
-264 NELTCQNLCIYYGK
+264 
-278 QEIIHDLN
+278 
-286 FHFTWGE
+286 
-293 EGRIIGIVGANGSG
+293 
-307 KTTFSKVLCG
+307 
-317 LMAPRTGKIHLNGKK
+317 LMPFL
-332 MTHREL
+332 M
-338 LKKTYFVMQ
+338 
-347 DADYQ
+347 
-352 LFTESV
+352 S
-358 THEMELAARKN
+358 
-369 KQKNVR
+369 
-375 SSKEETTNI
+375 
-384 LDRFGLAEYS
+384 
-394 ERHPLS
+394 
-400 LSGGQKQRVTIAA
+400 
-413 SIAAKSDILVL
+413 
-424 DEPTSGLDG
+424 
-433 RNMLRLKNI
+433 
-442 LRELKKQGML
+442 
-452 IFIVTHDAEFLEG
+452 DAEF
-465 LTDELLTI
+465 DETFQEYYDQFI
-473 SNKEENMDKR
+473 AGYPDMAKATESMA
-483 EKQQSPLRGIL
+483 IL
-494 QFASQ
+494 C
-499 RKGLLRISVI
+499 
-509 LSVLSSA
+509 
-516 FGMVPYAA
+516 
-524 VAVLLGKALDNALTI
+524 DNAYRRIKDDTCPAHINITVDKSGNLMR
-539 EWAVSLTLVALAGY
+539 VSQG
-553 FLKHFLYSKSTLC
+553 
-566 SHKAAY
+566 
-572 EIIQNIRCA
+572 
-581 IMRKMS
+581 
-587 KMSMGT
+587 
-593 IQEKSSGEFKQ
+593 Q
-604 LVIDDSGS
+604 LDSGS

-751 GSPEL
+751 GCSEL

-823 ALSKRAET
+823 ALSKRAENR
-831 CQSSGQNYTY
+831 QSSGQNYTY

-989 SGDPYLSAKYTVISK
+989 SSDPYLSAKYTVISK

>member
-1 MSMITIRN
+1 MSVSINN
-9 LQFQYDA
+9 LFNY
-16 APEINAL
+16 
-23 YGIDLEI
+23 
-30 RKGECIVLT
+30 
-39 GESGCGKT
+39 
-47 TLTRCLNG
+47 
-55 LIPNFF
+55 
-61 EGTLTGEILYEGV
+61 
-74 PVNKLEQYE
+74 
-83 LSRKIGTVFQDSRSQ
+83 SRSLPVP
-98 FFAVNT
+98 FDTMTNKKV
-104 TDEVAFGCENLA
+104 
-116 FPTERINQ
+116 
-124 NVDAAFSRMN
+124 
-134 IDVLRDRSLFGLSSG
+134 
-149 EKQRL
+149 K
-154 AVASIYAMDTDVIV
+154 VASMYGA
-168 LDEPTANLDGETI
+168 
-181 QNLREL
+181 
-187 LFTLKAEGKTL
+187 KT
-198 IISEH
+198 E
-203 RLSWLGG
+203 
-210 IADRYVYMRKGRIE
+210 
-224 KIWGAA
+224 
-230 EAACLSPDV
+230 
-239 LREYGLRSIQ
+239 
-249 NVLFPTRKTPARSDA
+249 
-264 NELTCQNLCIYYGK
+264 
-278 QEIIHDLN
+278 
-286 FHFTWGE
+286 
-293 EGRIIGIVGANGSG
+293 
-307 KTTFSKVLCG
+307 
-317 LMAPRTGKIHLNGKK
+317 
-332 MTHREL
+332 
-338 LKKTYFVMQ
+338 
-347 DADYQ
+347 
-352 LFTESV
+352 
-358 THEMELAARKN
+358 
-369 KQKNVR
+369 
-375 SSKEETTNI
+375 
-384 LDRFGLAEYS
+384 
-394 ERHPLS
+394 
-400 LSGGQKQRVTIAA
+400 
-413 SIAAKSDILVL
+413 
-424 DEPTSGLDG
+424 
-433 RNMLRLKNI
+433 
-442 LRELKKQGML
+442 
-452 IFIVTHDAEFLEG
+452 
-465 LTDELLTI
+465 
-473 SNKEENMDKR
+473 
-483 EKQQSPLRGIL
+483 
-494 QFASQ
+494 
-499 RKGLLRISVI
+499 
-509 LSVLSSA
+509 
-516 FGMVPYAA
+516 
-524 VAVLLGKALDNALTI
+524 
-539 EWAVSLTLVALAGY
+539 
-553 FLKHFLYSKSTLC
+553 STLC
-566 SHKAAY
+566 GSVIKAVHAMC
-572 EIIQNIRCA
+572 RC
-581 IMRKMS
+581 MN
-587 KMSMGT
+587 GT
-593 IQEKSSGEFKQ
+593 GEGAVGQIDTNKSVAEYKSSVGPDAYHLVVFDAASGSALASVYDKNTELIEQYVAHPSQRDGAAIFFALMPFLMSDVEFDETFQEYYDQFIAGYPDMAKATESMAILCDNAYRRIKDDTCPAHINITVDKSGNLMRVSQGQ
-604 LVIDDSGS
+604 LDSGS

-642 HTDFVGKYPLTPGRT
+642 HTDFIGKYPLTPGRT

-772 NVAKLMRFPD
+772 NVAKLMRLPD

-823 ALSKRAET
+823 ALSKRAENR
-831 CQSSGQNYTY
+831 QSSGQNYTY

-919 RMSLVKDIELP
+919 RMSLVKDINLP

>member
-1 MSMITIRN
+1 MSVSINN
-9 LQFQYDA
+9 LFNYSRSLPVPFDTMTNKKVKVASMYGAKTESTLCGSVIKAVHAMCRCMNGTGEGAVGQIDTNKSVAEYKSSVGPDAYHLVVFDA
-16 APEINAL
+16 ASGSAL
-23 YGIDLEI
+23 ASVYDKNTE
-30 RKGECIVLT
+30 
-39 GESGCGKT
+39 
-47 TLTRCLNG
+47 
-55 LIPNFF
+55 LI
-61 EGTLTGEILYEGV
+61 
-74 PVNKLEQYE
+74 EQY
-83 LSRKIGTVFQDSRSQ
+83 VAHPSQ
-98 FFAVNT
+98 RDGAAIFFA
-104 TDEVAFGCENLA
+104 
-116 FPTERINQ
+116 
-124 NVDAAFSRMN
+124 
-134 IDVLRDRSLFGLSSG
+134 
-149 EKQRL
+149 
-154 AVASIYAMDTDVIV
+154 
-168 LDEPTANLDGETI
+168 
-181 QNLREL
+181 
-187 LFTLKAEGKTL
+187 
-198 IISEH
+198 
-203 RLSWLGG
+203 
-210 IADRYVYMRKGRIE
+210 
-224 KIWGAA
+224 
-230 EAACLSPDV
+230 
-239 LREYGLRSIQ
+239 
-249 NVLFPTRKTPARSDA
+249 
-264 NELTCQNLCIYYGK
+264 
-278 QEIIHDLN
+278 
-286 FHFTWGE
+286 
-293 EGRIIGIVGANGSG
+293 
-307 KTTFSKVLCG
+307 
-317 LMAPRTGKIHLNGKK
+317 LMPFL
-332 MTHREL
+332 M
-338 LKKTYFVMQ
+338 
-347 DADYQ
+347 
-352 LFTESV
+352 S
-358 THEMELAARKN
+358 
-369 KQKNVR
+369 
-375 SSKEETTNI
+375 
-384 LDRFGLAEYS
+384 
-394 ERHPLS
+394 
-400 LSGGQKQRVTIAA
+400 
-413 SIAAKSDILVL
+413 
-424 DEPTSGLDG
+424 
-433 RNMLRLKNI
+433 
-442 LRELKKQGML
+442 
-452 IFIVTHDAEFLEG
+452 DAEF
-465 LTDELLTI
+465 DETFQEYYDQFI
-473 SNKEENMDKR
+473 AGYPDMAKATESMA
-483 EKQQSPLRGIL
+483 IL
-494 QFASQ
+494 C
-499 RKGLLRISVI
+499 
-509 LSVLSSA
+509 
-516 FGMVPYAA
+516 
-524 VAVLLGKALDNALTI
+524 DNAYRRIKDDTCPAHINITVDKSGNLMR
-539 EWAVSLTLVALAGY
+539 VSQG
-553 FLKHFLYSKSTLC
+553 
-566 SHKAAY
+566 
-572 EIIQNIRCA
+572 
-581 IMRKMS
+581 
-587 KMSMGT
+587 
-593 IQEKSSGEFKQ
+593 Q
-604 LVIDDSGS
+604 LDSGS

-751 GSPEL
+751 GSSEL

-772 NVAKLMRFPD
+772 NVAKLLRLPD

-823 ALSKRAET
+823 ALSKRAENR
-831 CQSSGQNYTY
+831 QSSGQNYTY

-989 SGDPYLSAKYTVISK
+989 SGDPYLSAKYTFISK

>member
-1 MSMITIRN
+1 MSVSINN
-9 LQFQYDA
+9 LFNYSRSLPVPFDTMTNKKVKVASMYGAKTESTLCGSVIKAVHAMCRCMNGTGEGAVGQIDTNKSVAEYKSSVGPDAYHLVVFDA
-16 APEINAL
+16 ASGSAL
-23 YGIDLEI
+23 ASVYDKNTE
-30 RKGECIVLT
+30 
-39 GESGCGKT
+39 
-47 TLTRCLNG
+47 
-55 LIPNFF
+55 LI
-61 EGTLTGEILYEGV
+61 
-74 PVNKLEQYE
+74 EQY
-83 LSRKIGTVFQDSRSQ
+83 VAHPSQ
-98 FFAVNT
+98 RDGAAIFFA
-104 TDEVAFGCENLA
+104 
-116 FPTERINQ
+116 
-124 NVDAAFSRMN
+124 
-134 IDVLRDRSLFGLSSG
+134 
-149 EKQRL
+149 
-154 AVASIYAMDTDVIV
+154 
-168 LDEPTANLDGETI
+168 
-181 QNLREL
+181 
-187 LFTLKAEGKTL
+187 
-198 IISEH
+198 
-203 RLSWLGG
+203 
-210 IADRYVYMRKGRIE
+210 
-224 KIWGAA
+224 
-230 EAACLSPDV
+230 
-239 LREYGLRSIQ
+239 
-249 NVLFPTRKTPARSDA
+249 
-264 NELTCQNLCIYYGK
+264 
-278 QEIIHDLN
+278 
-286 FHFTWGE
+286 
-293 EGRIIGIVGANGSG
+293 
-307 KTTFSKVLCG
+307 
-317 LMAPRTGKIHLNGKK
+317 LMPFL
-332 MTHREL
+332 M
-338 LKKTYFVMQ
+338 
-347 DADYQ
+347 
-352 LFTESV
+352 S
-358 THEMELAARKN
+358 
-369 KQKNVR
+369 
-375 SSKEETTNI
+375 
-384 LDRFGLAEYS
+384 
-394 ERHPLS
+394 
-400 LSGGQKQRVTIAA
+400 
-413 SIAAKSDILVL
+413 
-424 DEPTSGLDG
+424 
-433 RNMLRLKNI
+433 
-442 LRELKKQGML
+442 
-452 IFIVTHDAEFLEG
+452 DAEF
-465 LTDELLTI
+465 DETFQEYYDQFI
-473 SNKEENMDKR
+473 AGYPDMAKATESMA
-483 EKQQSPLRGIL
+483 IL
-494 QFASQ
+494 C
-499 RKGLLRISVI
+499 
-509 LSVLSSA
+509 
-516 FGMVPYAA
+516 
-524 VAVLLGKALDNALTI
+524 DNAYRRIKDDTCPAHINITVDKSGNLMR
-539 EWAVSLTLVALAGY
+539 VSQG
-553 FLKHFLYSKSTLC
+553 
-566 SHKAAY
+566 
-572 EIIQNIRCA
+572 
-581 IMRKMS
+581 
-587 KMSMGT
+587 
-593 IQEKSSGEFKQ
+593 Q
-604 LVIDDSGS
+604 LDSGS

-751 GSPEL
+751 GSLEL

-772 NVAKLMRFPD
+772 NVAKLMRLPD

-823 ALSKRAET
+823 ALSKRAENR
-831 CQSSGQNYTY
+831 QSSGQNYTY

-908 GCRQMN
+908 GCRSMN

-970 TDGACGMRSLID
+970 TDGTCGMRSLID

>member
-1 MSMITIRN
+1 MSVSINN
-9 LQFQYDA
+9 LFNYSRSLSVPFDTMTNKKVKVASMYGAKTESTLCGSVIKAVHAMCRCMNGTGEGAVGQIDTNKSVAEYKSSVGPDAYHLVVFDA
-16 APEINAL
+16 ASGSAL
-23 YGIDLEI
+23 ASVYDKNTE
-30 RKGECIVLT
+30 
-39 GESGCGKT
+39 
-47 TLTRCLNG
+47 
-55 LIPNFF
+55 LI
-61 EGTLTGEILYEGV
+61 
-74 PVNKLEQYE
+74 EQY
-83 LSRKIGTVFQDSRSQ
+83 VAHPSQ
-98 FFAVNT
+98 RDGAAIFFA
-104 TDEVAFGCENLA
+104 
-116 FPTERINQ
+116 
-124 NVDAAFSRMN
+124 
-134 IDVLRDRSLFGLSSG
+134 
-149 EKQRL
+149 
-154 AVASIYAMDTDVIV
+154 
-168 LDEPTANLDGETI
+168 
-181 QNLREL
+181 
-187 LFTLKAEGKTL
+187 
-198 IISEH
+198 
-203 RLSWLGG
+203 
-210 IADRYVYMRKGRIE
+210 
-224 KIWGAA
+224 
-230 EAACLSPDV
+230 
-239 LREYGLRSIQ
+239 
-249 NVLFPTRKTPARSDA
+249 
-264 NELTCQNLCIYYGK
+264 
-278 QEIIHDLN
+278 
-286 FHFTWGE
+286 
-293 EGRIIGIVGANGSG
+293 
-307 KTTFSKVLCG
+307 
-317 LMAPRTGKIHLNGKK
+317 LMPFL
-332 MTHREL
+332 M
-338 LKKTYFVMQ
+338 
-347 DADYQ
+347 
-352 LFTESV
+352 S
-358 THEMELAARKN
+358 
-369 KQKNVR
+369 
-375 SSKEETTNI
+375 
-384 LDRFGLAEYS
+384 
-394 ERHPLS
+394 
-400 LSGGQKQRVTIAA
+400 
-413 SIAAKSDILVL
+413 
-424 DEPTSGLDG
+424 
-433 RNMLRLKNI
+433 
-442 LRELKKQGML
+442 
-452 IFIVTHDAEFLEG
+452 DAEF
-465 LTDELLTI
+465 DETFQAYYDQFI
-473 SNKEENMDKR
+473 AGYPDMAKATESMA
-483 EKQQSPLRGIL
+483 IL
-494 QFASQ
+494 C
-499 RKGLLRISVI
+499 
-509 LSVLSSA
+509 
-516 FGMVPYAA
+516 
-524 VAVLLGKALDNALTI
+524 DNAYRRIKDDTCPAHINITVDKSGNLMR
-539 EWAVSLTLVALAGY
+539 VSQG
-553 FLKHFLYSKSTLC
+553 
-566 SHKAAY
+566 
-572 EIIQNIRCA
+572 
-581 IMRKMS
+581 
-587 KMSMGT
+587 
-593 IQEKSSGEFKQ
+593 Q
-604 LVIDDSGS
+604 LDSGS

-745 TDAVST
+745 TDVVST

-772 NVAKLMRFPD
+772 NVAKLMRLPD

-810 MSVVLEKVTEKVQ
+810 LSVVLEKVTEKVQ
-823 ALSKRAET
+823 ALSKRAENR
-831 CQSSGQNYTY
+831 QSSGQNYTY

-908 GCRQMN
+908 GCRSMN

>member
-1 MSMITIRN
+1 MSVSINN
-9 LQFQYDA
+9 LFNYSRSLPVPFDTMTNKKVKVASMYGAKTESTLCGSVIKAVHAMCRCMNGTGEGAVGQIDTNKSVAEYKSSVGPDAYHLVVFDA
-16 APEINAL
+16 ASGSAL
-23 YGIDLEI
+23 ASVYDKNTE
-30 RKGECIVLT
+30 
-39 GESGCGKT
+39 
-47 TLTRCLNG
+47 
-55 LIPNFF
+55 LI
-61 EGTLTGEILYEGV
+61 
-74 PVNKLEQYE
+74 EQY
-83 LSRKIGTVFQDSRSQ
+83 VAHPSQ
-98 FFAVNT
+98 RDGAAIFFA
-104 TDEVAFGCENLA
+104 
-116 FPTERINQ
+116 
-124 NVDAAFSRMN
+124 
-134 IDVLRDRSLFGLSSG
+134 
-149 EKQRL
+149 
-154 AVASIYAMDTDVIV
+154 
-168 LDEPTANLDGETI
+168 
-181 QNLREL
+181 
-187 LFTLKAEGKTL
+187 
-198 IISEH
+198 
-203 RLSWLGG
+203 
-210 IADRYVYMRKGRIE
+210 
-224 KIWGAA
+224 
-230 EAACLSPDV
+230 
-239 LREYGLRSIQ
+239 
-249 NVLFPTRKTPARSDA
+249 
-264 NELTCQNLCIYYGK
+264 
-278 QEIIHDLN
+278 
-286 FHFTWGE
+286 
-293 EGRIIGIVGANGSG
+293 
-307 KTTFSKVLCG
+307 
-317 LMAPRTGKIHLNGKK
+317 LMPFL
-332 MTHREL
+332 M
-338 LKKTYFVMQ
+338 
-347 DADYQ
+347 
-352 LFTESV
+352 S
-358 THEMELAARKN
+358 
-369 KQKNVR
+369 
-375 SSKEETTNI
+375 
-384 LDRFGLAEYS
+384 
-394 ERHPLS
+394 
-400 LSGGQKQRVTIAA
+400 
-413 SIAAKSDILVL
+413 
-424 DEPTSGLDG
+424 
-433 RNMLRLKNI
+433 
-442 LRELKKQGML
+442 
-452 IFIVTHDAEFLEG
+452 DAEF
-465 LTDELLTI
+465 DETFQEYYDQFI
-473 SNKEENMDKR
+473 AGYPDMAKATESMA
-483 EKQQSPLRGIL
+483 IL
-494 QFASQ
+494 C
-499 RKGLLRISVI
+499 
-509 LSVLSSA
+509 
-516 FGMVPYAA
+516 
-524 VAVLLGKALDNALTI
+524 DNAYRRIKDDTCPAHINITVDKSGNLMR
-539 EWAVSLTLVALAGY
+539 VSQG
-553 FLKHFLYSKSTLC
+553 
-566 SHKAAY
+566 
-572 EIIQNIRCA
+572 
-581 IMRKMS
+581 
-587 KMSMGT
+587 
-593 IQEKSSGEFKQ
+593 Q
-604 LVIDDSGS
+604 LDSGS
-612 FVPTSVTAGEFT
+612 FVPTSVTAVEFT

-751 GSPEL
+751 GSSEL

-772 NVAKLMRFPD
+772 NVAKLLRLPD

-823 ALSKRAET
+823 ALSKRAENR
-831 CQSSGQNYTY
+831 QSSGQNYTY

>member
-1 MSMITIRN
+1 MSVSINN
-9 LQFQYDA
+9 LFNYSRSLPVPFDTMTNKKVKVASMYGAKTESTLCGSVIKAVHAMCRCINGTGEGAVGQIDTNKSVAEYKSSVGPDAYHLVVFDA
-16 APEINAL
+16 ASGSAL
-23 YGIDLEI
+23 ASVYDKNTE
-30 RKGECIVLT
+30 
-39 GESGCGKT
+39 
-47 TLTRCLNG
+47 
-55 LIPNFF
+55 LI
-61 EGTLTGEILYEGV
+61 
-74 PVNKLEQYE
+74 EQY
-83 LSRKIGTVFQDSRSQ
+83 VAHPSQ
-98 FFAVNT
+98 RDGAAIFFA
-104 TDEVAFGCENLA
+104 
-116 FPTERINQ
+116 
-124 NVDAAFSRMN
+124 
-134 IDVLRDRSLFGLSSG
+134 
-149 EKQRL
+149 
-154 AVASIYAMDTDVIV
+154 
-168 LDEPTANLDGETI
+168 
-181 QNLREL
+181 
-187 LFTLKAEGKTL
+187 
-198 IISEH
+198 
-203 RLSWLGG
+203 
-210 IADRYVYMRKGRIE
+210 
-224 KIWGAA
+224 
-230 EAACLSPDV
+230 
-239 LREYGLRSIQ
+239 
-249 NVLFPTRKTPARSDA
+249 
-264 NELTCQNLCIYYGK
+264 
-278 QEIIHDLN
+278 
-286 FHFTWGE
+286 
-293 EGRIIGIVGANGSG
+293 
-307 KTTFSKVLCG
+307 
-317 LMAPRTGKIHLNGKK
+317 LMPFL
-332 MTHREL
+332 M
-338 LKKTYFVMQ
+338 
-347 DADYQ
+347 
-352 LFTESV
+352 S
-358 THEMELAARKN
+358 
-369 KQKNVR
+369 
-375 SSKEETTNI
+375 
-384 LDRFGLAEYS
+384 
-394 ERHPLS
+394 
-400 LSGGQKQRVTIAA
+400 
-413 SIAAKSDILVL
+413 
-424 DEPTSGLDG
+424 
-433 RNMLRLKNI
+433 
-442 LRELKKQGML
+442 
-452 IFIVTHDAEFLEG
+452 DAEF
-465 LTDELLTI
+465 DETFQEYYDQFI
-473 SNKEENMDKR
+473 AGYPDMAKATESMA
-483 EKQQSPLRGIL
+483 IL
-494 QFASQ
+494 C
-499 RKGLLRISVI
+499 
-509 LSVLSSA
+509 
-516 FGMVPYAA
+516 
-524 VAVLLGKALDNALTI
+524 DNAYRRIKDDTCPAHINITVDKSGNLMR
-539 EWAVSLTLVALAGY
+539 VSQG
-553 FLKHFLYSKSTLC
+553 
-566 SHKAAY
+566 
-572 EIIQNIRCA
+572 
-581 IMRKMS
+581 
-587 KMSMGT
+587 
-593 IQEKSSGEFKQ
+593 Q
-604 LVIDDSGS
+604 LDSGS

-642 HTDFVGKYPLTPGRT
+642 HTDFVGEYPLTPGRT
-657 LSALELSLIPKL
+657 LSALEQSLIPKL

-772 NVAKLMRFPD
+772 NVAKLMRLPD

-823 ALSKRAET
+823 ALSKRAENR
-831 CQSSGQNYTY
+831 QSSGQNYTY

-919 RMSLVKDIELP
+919 RMSLVKDIDLP

-935 VQRAMAVTGCAD
+935 VQRAMSVTGCAD

>member
-1 MSMITIRN
+1 MSVSINN
-9 LQFQYDA
+9 LFNYSRSLPVPFDTMTNKKVKVASMYGAKTESTLCGSVIKAVHAMCRCMNGTGEGAVGQIDTNKSVAEYKSSVGPDAYHLVVFDA
-16 APEINAL
+16 ASGSAL
-23 YGIDLEI
+23 ASVYDKNTE
-30 RKGECIVLT
+30 
-39 GESGCGKT
+39 
-47 TLTRCLNG
+47 
-55 LIPNFF
+55 LI
-61 EGTLTGEILYEGV
+61 
-74 PVNKLEQYE
+74 EQY
-83 LSRKIGTVFQDSRSQ
+83 VAHPSQ
-98 FFAVNT
+98 RDGAAIFFA
-104 TDEVAFGCENLA
+104 
-116 FPTERINQ
+116 
-124 NVDAAFSRMN
+124 
-134 IDVLRDRSLFGLSSG
+134 
-149 EKQRL
+149 
-154 AVASIYAMDTDVIV
+154 
-168 LDEPTANLDGETI
+168 
-181 QNLREL
+181 
-187 LFTLKAEGKTL
+187 
-198 IISEH
+198 
-203 RLSWLGG
+203 
-210 IADRYVYMRKGRIE
+210 
-224 KIWGAA
+224 
-230 EAACLSPDV
+230 
-239 LREYGLRSIQ
+239 
-249 NVLFPTRKTPARSDA
+249 
-264 NELTCQNLCIYYGK
+264 
-278 QEIIHDLN
+278 
-286 FHFTWGE
+286 
-293 EGRIIGIVGANGSG
+293 
-307 KTTFSKVLCG
+307 
-317 LMAPRTGKIHLNGKK
+317 LMPFL
-332 MTHREL
+332 M
-338 LKKTYFVMQ
+338 
-347 DADYQ
+347 
-352 LFTESV
+352 S
-358 THEMELAARKN
+358 
-369 KQKNVR
+369 
-375 SSKEETTNI
+375 
-384 LDRFGLAEYS
+384 
-394 ERHPLS
+394 
-400 LSGGQKQRVTIAA
+400 
-413 SIAAKSDILVL
+413 
-424 DEPTSGLDG
+424 
-433 RNMLRLKNI
+433 
-442 LRELKKQGML
+442 
-452 IFIVTHDAEFLEG
+452 DAEF
-465 LTDELLTI
+465 DETFQEYYDQFI
-473 SNKEENMDKR
+473 AGYPDMAKATESMA
-483 EKQQSPLRGIL
+483 IL
-494 QFASQ
+494 C
-499 RKGLLRISVI
+499 
-509 LSVLSSA
+509 
-516 FGMVPYAA
+516 
-524 VAVLLGKALDNALTI
+524 DNAYRRIKDDTCPAHINITVDKSGNLMR
-539 EWAVSLTLVALAGY
+539 VSQG
-553 FLKHFLYSKSTLC
+553 
-566 SHKAAY
+566 
-572 EIIQNIRCA
+572 
-581 IMRKMS
+581 
-587 KMSMGT
+587 
-593 IQEKSSGEFKQ
+593 Q
-604 LVIDDSGS
+604 LDSGS

-751 GSPEL
+751 GSLEL

-772 NVAKLMRFPD
+772 NVAKLMRLPD

-823 ALSKRAET
+823 ALSKRAENR
-831 CQSSGQNYTY
+831 QSSGQNYTY

-868 VLVGLNSLLEQEGS
+868 VLVGLNSLLEQKGS

-919 RMSLVKDIELP
+919 RMSLVKDIDLP

-955 QVVNDMADYCRKNSI
+955 QVVNDMVDYCRKNSI

>member
-1 MSMITIRN
+1 MSVSINN
-9 LQFQYDA
+9 LFNYSRSLPVPFDTMTNKKVKVASMYGAKTESTLCGSVIKAVHAMCRCMNGTGEGAVGQIDTNKSVAEYKSSVGPDAYHLVVFDA
-16 APEINAL
+16 ASGSAL
-23 YGIDLEI
+23 ASVYDKNTE
-30 RKGECIVLT
+30 
-39 GESGCGKT
+39 
-47 TLTRCLNG
+47 
-55 LIPNFF
+55 LI
-61 EGTLTGEILYEGV
+61 
-74 PVNKLEQYE
+74 EQY
-83 LSRKIGTVFQDSRSQ
+83 VAHPSQ
-98 FFAVNT
+98 RDGAAIFFA
-104 TDEVAFGCENLA
+104 
-116 FPTERINQ
+116 
-124 NVDAAFSRMN
+124 
-134 IDVLRDRSLFGLSSG
+134 
-149 EKQRL
+149 
-154 AVASIYAMDTDVIV
+154 
-168 LDEPTANLDGETI
+168 
-181 QNLREL
+181 
-187 LFTLKAEGKTL
+187 
-198 IISEH
+198 
-203 RLSWLGG
+203 
-210 IADRYVYMRKGRIE
+210 
-224 KIWGAA
+224 
-230 EAACLSPDV
+230 
-239 LREYGLRSIQ
+239 
-249 NVLFPTRKTPARSDA
+249 
-264 NELTCQNLCIYYGK
+264 
-278 QEIIHDLN
+278 
-286 FHFTWGE
+286 
-293 EGRIIGIVGANGSG
+293 
-307 KTTFSKVLCG
+307 
-317 LMAPRTGKIHLNGKK
+317 LMPFL
-332 MTHREL
+332 M
-338 LKKTYFVMQ
+338 
-347 DADYQ
+347 
-352 LFTESV
+352 S
-358 THEMELAARKN
+358 
-369 KQKNVR
+369 
-375 SSKEETTNI
+375 
-384 LDRFGLAEYS
+384 
-394 ERHPLS
+394 
-400 LSGGQKQRVTIAA
+400 
-413 SIAAKSDILVL
+413 
-424 DEPTSGLDG
+424 
-433 RNMLRLKNI
+433 
-442 LRELKKQGML
+442 
-452 IFIVTHDAEFLEG
+452 DAEF
-465 LTDELLTI
+465 DETFQEHYDQFI
-473 SNKEENMDKR
+473 AGYPDMAKATESMA
-483 EKQQSPLRGIL
+483 IL
-494 QFASQ
+494 C
-499 RKGLLRISVI
+499 
-509 LSVLSSA
+509 
-516 FGMVPYAA
+516 
-524 VAVLLGKALDNALTI
+524 DNAYRRIKDDTCPAHINITVDKSGNLMR
-539 EWAVSLTLVALAGY
+539 VSQG
-553 FLKHFLYSKSTLC
+553 
-566 SHKAAY
+566 
-572 EIIQNIRCA
+572 
-581 IMRKMS
+581 
-587 KMSMGT
+587 
-593 IQEKSSGEFKQ
+593 Q
-604 LVIDDSGS
+604 LDSGS

-751 GSPEL
+751 GSSEL

-772 NVAKLMRFPD
+772 NVAKLMRLPD

-823 ALSKRAET
+823 ALSKRAENH
-831 CQSSGQNYTY
+831 QSSGQNYTY

>member
-1 MSMITIRN
+1 MSVSINN
-9 LQFQYDA
+9 LFNYSRSLPVPFDTMTNKKVKVASMYGAKTESTLCGSVIKAVHAMCRCMNGTGEGAVGQIDTNKSVAEYKSSVGPDAYHLVVFDA
-16 APEINAL
+16 ASGSAL
-23 YGIDLEI
+23 ASVYDKNTE
-30 RKGECIVLT
+30 
-39 GESGCGKT
+39 
-47 TLTRCLNG
+47 
-55 LIPNFF
+55 LI
-61 EGTLTGEILYEGV
+61 
-74 PVNKLEQYE
+74 EQY
-83 LSRKIGTVFQDSRSQ
+83 VAHPSQ
-98 FFAVNT
+98 RDGAAIFFA
-104 TDEVAFGCENLA
+104 
-116 FPTERINQ
+116 
-124 NVDAAFSRMN
+124 
-134 IDVLRDRSLFGLSSG
+134 
-149 EKQRL
+149 
-154 AVASIYAMDTDVIV
+154 
-168 LDEPTANLDGETI
+168 
-181 QNLREL
+181 
-187 LFTLKAEGKTL
+187 
-198 IISEH
+198 
-203 RLSWLGG
+203 
-210 IADRYVYMRKGRIE
+210 
-224 KIWGAA
+224 
-230 EAACLSPDV
+230 
-239 LREYGLRSIQ
+239 
-249 NVLFPTRKTPARSDA
+249 
-264 NELTCQNLCIYYGK
+264 
-278 QEIIHDLN
+278 
-286 FHFTWGE
+286 
-293 EGRIIGIVGANGSG
+293 
-307 KTTFSKVLCG
+307 
-317 LMAPRTGKIHLNGKK
+317 LMPFL
-332 MTHREL
+332 M
-338 LKKTYFVMQ
+338 
-347 DADYQ
+347 
-352 LFTESV
+352 S
-358 THEMELAARKN
+358 
-369 KQKNVR
+369 
-375 SSKEETTNI
+375 
-384 LDRFGLAEYS
+384 
-394 ERHPLS
+394 
-400 LSGGQKQRVTIAA
+400 
-413 SIAAKSDILVL
+413 
-424 DEPTSGLDG
+424 
-433 RNMLRLKNI
+433 
-442 LRELKKQGML
+442 
-452 IFIVTHDAEFLEG
+452 DAEF
-465 LTDELLTI
+465 DETFQEYYDQFI
-473 SNKEENMDKR
+473 AGYPDMAKATESMA
-483 EKQQSPLRGIL
+483 IL
-494 QFASQ
+494 C
-499 RKGLLRISVI
+499 
-509 LSVLSSA
+509 
-516 FGMVPYAA
+516 
-524 VAVLLGKALDNALTI
+524 DNAYRRIKDDTCPAHINITVDKSGNLMR
-539 EWAVSLTLVALAGY
+539 VSQG
-553 FLKHFLYSKSTLC
+553 
-566 SHKAAY
+566 
-572 EIIQNIRCA
+572 
-581 IMRKMS
+581 
-587 KMSMGT
+587 
-593 IQEKSSGEFKQ
+593 Q
-604 LVIDDSGS
+604 LDSGS

-751 GSPEL
+751 GSSEL

-772 NVAKLMRFPD
+772 NVAKLMLLPD

-823 ALSKRAET
+823 ALSKRAENR
-831 CQSSGQNYTY
+831 QSSGQNYTY

-908 GCRQMN
+908 GCRSMN

>member
-1 MSMITIRN
+1 MSVSINN
-9 LQFQYDA
+9 LFNYSRSLPVPFDTMTNKKVKVASMYGAKTESTLCASVIKAVHAMCRCMNGTGEGAVGQIDTNKSVAEYKSSVGPDAYHLVVFDA
-16 APEINAL
+16 ASGSAL
-23 YGIDLEI
+23 ASVYDKNTE
-30 RKGECIVLT
+30 
-39 GESGCGKT
+39 
-47 TLTRCLNG
+47 
-55 LIPNFF
+55 LI
-61 EGTLTGEILYEGV
+61 
-74 PVNKLEQYE
+74 EQY
-83 LSRKIGTVFQDSRSQ
+83 VAHPSQ
-98 FFAVNT
+98 RDGAAIFFA
-104 TDEVAFGCENLA
+104 
-116 FPTERINQ
+116 
-124 NVDAAFSRMN
+124 
-134 IDVLRDRSLFGLSSG
+134 
-149 EKQRL
+149 
-154 AVASIYAMDTDVIV
+154 
-168 LDEPTANLDGETI
+168 
-181 QNLREL
+181 
-187 LFTLKAEGKTL
+187 
-198 IISEH
+198 
-203 RLSWLGG
+203 
-210 IADRYVYMRKGRIE
+210 
-224 KIWGAA
+224 
-230 EAACLSPDV
+230 
-239 LREYGLRSIQ
+239 
-249 NVLFPTRKTPARSDA
+249 
-264 NELTCQNLCIYYGK
+264 
-278 QEIIHDLN
+278 
-286 FHFTWGE
+286 
-293 EGRIIGIVGANGSG
+293 
-307 KTTFSKVLCG
+307 
-317 LMAPRTGKIHLNGKK
+317 LMPFL
-332 MTHREL
+332 M
-338 LKKTYFVMQ
+338 
-347 DADYQ
+347 
-352 LFTESV
+352 S
-358 THEMELAARKN
+358 
-369 KQKNVR
+369 
-375 SSKEETTNI
+375 
-384 LDRFGLAEYS
+384 
-394 ERHPLS
+394 
-400 LSGGQKQRVTIAA
+400 
-413 SIAAKSDILVL
+413 
-424 DEPTSGLDG
+424 
-433 RNMLRLKNI
+433 
-442 LRELKKQGML
+442 
-452 IFIVTHDAEFLEG
+452 DAEF
-465 LTDELLTI
+465 DETFQEYYDQFI
-473 SNKEENMDKR
+473 AGYPDMAKATESMA
-483 EKQQSPLRGIL
+483 IL
-494 QFASQ
+494 C
-499 RKGLLRISVI
+499 
-509 LSVLSSA
+509 
-516 FGMVPYAA
+516 
-524 VAVLLGKALDNALTI
+524 DNAYRRIKDDTCPAHINITVDKSGNLMR
-539 EWAVSLTLVALAGY
+539 VSQG
-553 FLKHFLYSKSTLC
+553 
-566 SHKAAY
+566 
-572 EIIQNIRCA
+572 
-581 IMRKMS
+581 
-587 KMSMGT
+587 
-593 IQEKSSGEFKQ
+593 Q
-604 LVIDDSGS
+604 LDSGS

-657 LSALELSLIPKL
+657 LSALEQSLIPKL

-772 NVAKLMRFPD
+772 NVAKLMRLPD

-823 ALSKRAET
+823 ALSKRAENR
-831 CQSSGQNYTY
+831 QSSGQNYTY

>member
-1 MSMITIRN
+1 MSVSINN
-9 LQFQYDA
+9 LFNYSRSLPVPFDTMTNKKVKVASMYGAKTESTLCGSVIKAVHAMCRCMNGTGEGAVGQIDTNKSVAEYKSSVGPDAYHLVVFDA
-16 APEINAL
+16 ASGSAL
-23 YGIDLEI
+23 ASVYDKNTE
-30 RKGECIVLT
+30 
-39 GESGCGKT
+39 
-47 TLTRCLNG
+47 
-55 LIPNFF
+55 LI
-61 EGTLTGEILYEGV
+61 
-74 PVNKLEQYE
+74 EQY
-83 LSRKIGTVFQDSRSQ
+83 VAHPSQ
-98 FFAVNT
+98 RDGAAIFFA
-104 TDEVAFGCENLA
+104 
-116 FPTERINQ
+116 
-124 NVDAAFSRMN
+124 
-134 IDVLRDRSLFGLSSG
+134 
-149 EKQRL
+149 
-154 AVASIYAMDTDVIV
+154 
-168 LDEPTANLDGETI
+168 
-181 QNLREL
+181 
-187 LFTLKAEGKTL
+187 
-198 IISEH
+198 
-203 RLSWLGG
+203 
-210 IADRYVYMRKGRIE
+210 
-224 KIWGAA
+224 
-230 EAACLSPDV
+230 
-239 LREYGLRSIQ
+239 
-249 NVLFPTRKTPARSDA
+249 
-264 NELTCQNLCIYYGK
+264 
-278 QEIIHDLN
+278 
-286 FHFTWGE
+286 
-293 EGRIIGIVGANGSG
+293 
-307 KTTFSKVLCG
+307 
-317 LMAPRTGKIHLNGKK
+317 LMPFL
-332 MTHREL
+332 M
-338 LKKTYFVMQ
+338 
-347 DADYQ
+347 
-352 LFTESV
+352 S
-358 THEMELAARKN
+358 
-369 KQKNVR
+369 
-375 SSKEETTNI
+375 
-384 LDRFGLAEYS
+384 
-394 ERHPLS
+394 
-400 LSGGQKQRVTIAA
+400 
-413 SIAAKSDILVL
+413 
-424 DEPTSGLDG
+424 
-433 RNMLRLKNI
+433 
-442 LRELKKQGML
+442 
-452 IFIVTHDAEFLEG
+452 DAEF
-465 LTDELLTI
+465 DETFQEYYDQFI
-473 SNKEENMDKR
+473 AGYPDMAKATESMA
-483 EKQQSPLRGIL
+483 IL
-494 QFASQ
+494 C
-499 RKGLLRISVI
+499 
-509 LSVLSSA
+509 
-516 FGMVPYAA
+516 
-524 VAVLLGKALDNALTI
+524 DNAYRRIKDDTCPAHINITVDKSGNLMR
-539 EWAVSLTLVALAGY
+539 VSQG
-553 FLKHFLYSKSTLC
+553 
-566 SHKAAY
+566 
-572 EIIQNIRCA
+572 
-581 IMRKMS
+581 
-587 KMSMGT
+587 
-593 IQEKSSGEFKQ
+593 Q
-604 LVIDDSGS
+604 LDSGS

-772 NVAKLMRFPD
+772 NVAKLMRLPD

-823 ALSKRAET
+823 ALSKRAENR
-831 CQSSGQNYTY
+831 QSSGQNYTY

-908 GCRQMN
+908 GCRSMN

-989 SGDPYLSAKYTVISK
+989 SGDPYLSARYTVISK

>member
-1 MSMITIRN
+1 MSVSINN
-9 LQFQYDA
+9 LFNY
-16 APEINAL
+16 
-23 YGIDLEI
+23 
-30 RKGECIVLT
+30 
-39 GESGCGKT
+39 
-47 TLTRCLNG
+47 
-55 LIPNFF
+55 
-61 EGTLTGEILYEGV
+61 
-74 PVNKLEQYE
+74 
-83 LSRKIGTVFQDSRSQ
+83 SRSLPVP
-98 FFAVNT
+98 FDTMTNKKV
-104 TDEVAFGCENLA
+104 
-116 FPTERINQ
+116 
-124 NVDAAFSRMN
+124 
-134 IDVLRDRSLFGLSSG
+134 
-149 EKQRL
+149 K
-154 AVASIYAMDTDVIV
+154 VASMYGA
-168 LDEPTANLDGETI
+168 
-181 QNLREL
+181 
-187 LFTLKAEGKTL
+187 KT
-198 IISEH
+198 E
-203 RLSWLGG
+203 
-210 IADRYVYMRKGRIE
+210 
-224 KIWGAA
+224 
-230 EAACLSPDV
+230 
-239 LREYGLRSIQ
+239 
-249 NVLFPTRKTPARSDA
+249 
-264 NELTCQNLCIYYGK
+264 
-278 QEIIHDLN
+278 
-286 FHFTWGE
+286 
-293 EGRIIGIVGANGSG
+293 
-307 KTTFSKVLCG
+307 
-317 LMAPRTGKIHLNGKK
+317 
-332 MTHREL
+332 
-338 LKKTYFVMQ
+338 
-347 DADYQ
+347 
-352 LFTESV
+352 
-358 THEMELAARKN
+358 
-369 KQKNVR
+369 
-375 SSKEETTNI
+375 
-384 LDRFGLAEYS
+384 
-394 ERHPLS
+394 
-400 LSGGQKQRVTIAA
+400 
-413 SIAAKSDILVL
+413 
-424 DEPTSGLDG
+424 
-433 RNMLRLKNI
+433 
-442 LRELKKQGML
+442 
-452 IFIVTHDAEFLEG
+452 
-465 LTDELLTI
+465 
-473 SNKEENMDKR
+473 
-483 EKQQSPLRGIL
+483 
-494 QFASQ
+494 
-499 RKGLLRISVI
+499 
-509 LSVLSSA
+509 
-516 FGMVPYAA
+516 
-524 VAVLLGKALDNALTI
+524 
-539 EWAVSLTLVALAGY
+539 
-553 FLKHFLYSKSTLC
+553 STLC
-566 SHKAAY
+566 GSVIKAVHAMC
-572 EIIQNIRCA
+572 RC
-581 IMRKMS
+581 MN
-587 KMSMGT
+587 GT
-593 IQEKSSGEFKQ
+593 GEGAVGQIDTNKSVAEYKSSVGPDAYHLVVFDAASGSALASVYDKNTELIEQYVAHPSQRDGAAIFFALMPFLMSDVEFDETFQAYYDQFIAGYPDMAKATESMAILCDNAYRRIKDDTCPAHINITVDKSGNLMRVSQGQ
-604 LVIDDSGS
+604 LDSGS

-657 LSALELSLIPKL
+657 LSALDLSLIPKL

-751 GSPEL
+751 GSSEL

-772 NVAKLMRFPD
+772 NVAKLMRLPD

-823 ALSKRAET
+823 ALSKRAENR
-831 CQSSGQNYTY
+831 QSSGQNYTY

>member
-1 MSMITIRN
+1 MSVSINN
-9 LQFQYDA
+9 LFNYSRSLPVPFDTMTNKKVKVASMYGAKTESTLCGSVIKAVHAMCRCMNGTGEGAVGQIDTNKSVAEYKSSVGPDAYHLVVFDA
-16 APEINAL
+16 ASGSAL
-23 YGIDLEI
+23 ASVYDKNTE
-30 RKGECIVLT
+30 
-39 GESGCGKT
+39 
-47 TLTRCLNG
+47 
-55 LIPNFF
+55 LI
-61 EGTLTGEILYEGV
+61 
-74 PVNKLEQYE
+74 EQY
-83 LSRKIGTVFQDSRSQ
+83 VAHPSQ
-98 FFAVNT
+98 RDGAAIFFA
-104 TDEVAFGCENLA
+104 
-116 FPTERINQ
+116 
-124 NVDAAFSRMN
+124 
-134 IDVLRDRSLFGLSSG
+134 
-149 EKQRL
+149 
-154 AVASIYAMDTDVIV
+154 
-168 LDEPTANLDGETI
+168 
-181 QNLREL
+181 
-187 LFTLKAEGKTL
+187 
-198 IISEH
+198 
-203 RLSWLGG
+203 
-210 IADRYVYMRKGRIE
+210 
-224 KIWGAA
+224 
-230 EAACLSPDV
+230 
-239 LREYGLRSIQ
+239 
-249 NVLFPTRKTPARSDA
+249 
-264 NELTCQNLCIYYGK
+264 
-278 QEIIHDLN
+278 
-286 FHFTWGE
+286 
-293 EGRIIGIVGANGSG
+293 
-307 KTTFSKVLCG
+307 
-317 LMAPRTGKIHLNGKK
+317 LMPFL
-332 MTHREL
+332 M
-338 LKKTYFVMQ
+338 
-347 DADYQ
+347 
-352 LFTESV
+352 S
-358 THEMELAARKN
+358 
-369 KQKNVR
+369 
-375 SSKEETTNI
+375 
-384 LDRFGLAEYS
+384 
-394 ERHPLS
+394 
-400 LSGGQKQRVTIAA
+400 
-413 SIAAKSDILVL
+413 
-424 DEPTSGLDG
+424 
-433 RNMLRLKNI
+433 
-442 LRELKKQGML
+442 
-452 IFIVTHDAEFLEG
+452 DAEF
-465 LTDELLTI
+465 DETFQEYYDQFI
-473 SNKEENMDKR
+473 AGYPDMAKATESMA
-483 EKQQSPLRGIL
+483 IL
-494 QFASQ
+494 C
-499 RKGLLRISVI
+499 
-509 LSVLSSA
+509 
-516 FGMVPYAA
+516 
-524 VAVLLGKALDNALTI
+524 DNAYRRIKDDTCPAHINITVDKSGNLMR
-539 EWAVSLTLVALAGY
+539 VSQG
-553 FLKHFLYSKSTLC
+553 
-566 SHKAAY
+566 
-572 EIIQNIRCA
+572 
-581 IMRKMS
+581 
-587 KMSMGT
+587 
-593 IQEKSSGEFKQ
+593 Q
-604 LVIDDSGS
+604 LDSGS

-751 GSPEL
+751 GSSEL

-772 NVAKLMRFPD
+772 NVAKLMRLPD

-823 ALSKRAET
+823 ALSKRAENR
-831 CQSSGQNYTY
+831 QSSSQNYTY

-908 GCRQMN
+908 GCRSMN